1 MKDILPA
8 NKPRYLMGVGSPDDL
23 VVGSMMGVDM
33 FDCVAATRIARHG
46 TALTHKGKLLLK
58 NKAHYA
64 SFIPLDEKCDCYVC
78 KKYTRSYIHHLIKAE
93 EILGMRLLSYH
104 NLYFLKSLMA
114 DIRQA
119 IKEDRLKDFQEEFFK
134 EFGYS
139 PLEDIM
145 SGKVNEGTM
154 KLKDQIKITGEE

>member
-58 NKAHYA
+58 IRLIMLPLFLLMKNVTVMYVKSILEAI
-64 SFIPLDEKCDCYVC
+64 FI
-78 KKYTRSYIHHLIKAE
+78 I
-93 EILGMRLLSYH
+93 
-104 NLYFLKSLMA
+104 
-114 DIRQA
+114 
-119 IKEDRLKDFQEEFFK
+119 
-134 EFGYS
+134 
-139 PLEDIM
+139 
-145 SGKVNEGTM
+145 
-154 KLKDQIKITGEE
+154 